1 MFVTECATTYSSL
14 ADISLCGV
22 HRLMIKPG
30 ITEFWA
36 EFIHVLHHHDEQL
49 ARR

>member
-1 MFVTECATTYSSL
+1 MFVTECATHFSL
-14 ADISLCGV
+14 ADMSLCGV

-49 ARR
+49 AR